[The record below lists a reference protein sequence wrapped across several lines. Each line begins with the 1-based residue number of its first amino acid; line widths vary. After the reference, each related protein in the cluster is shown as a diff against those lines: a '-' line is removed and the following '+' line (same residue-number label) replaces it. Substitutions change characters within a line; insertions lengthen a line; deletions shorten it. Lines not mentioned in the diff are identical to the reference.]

1 MLLKNQNWGGLLSG
15 RVWRGGERR
24 LSACKHQPILEET
37 KQMKSLTTIVAG
49 SAASILLLNGFAFAQ
64 QQPQQQQYQQSQMPQ
79 LTTREVRQYMSQ
91 IERDINQIVQSGDL
105 SRLRQWTQNNIA
117 DNAVLNRT
125 NAIETEGQSRAIS
138 SITITKPDLLRL
150 QRFVLSGMSDK
161 LNAVQDFRLNVQLV
175 NVEPVGDSA
184 AMVRS
189 RISERAT
196 LAPRQAE
203 FGTRMGQQREFTTGQ
218 APEGQVAEDFGDAQ
232 PRGQQRGRPLTRSQQ
247 AGLQLE
253 AQATCT
259 HLIERNPDV
268 GRLQIAMGIYD
279 AQTEAQF

>member
-1 MLLKNQNWGGLLSG
+1 M
-15 RVWRGGERR
+15 
-24 LSACKHQPILEET
+24 
-37 KQMKSLTTIVAG
+37 QMKSLSTIVAG
-49 SAASILLLNGFAFAQ
+49 SAASVLMLNGFAFAQ
-64 QQPQQQQYQQSQMPQ
+64 QQSQQQQQYQQSQTQQ
-79 LTTREVRQYMSQ
+79 LTNREVRQFVSQ
-91 IERDINQIVQSGDL
+91 IERDINQMVQTGNL
-105 SRLRQWTQNNIA
+105 SRLRQWTQDHVA
-117 DNAVLNRT
+117 DNAVFSRT
-125 NAIETEGQSRAIS
+125 NSIETEGQSRAIAS
-138 SITITKPDLLRL
+138 MTITKPDLLRL

-161 LNAVQDFRLNVQLV
+161 LNAVQDFRLNVQVV

-232 PRGQQRGRPLTRSQQ
+232 PRGQQHGRPLTRGQQ

-259 HLIERNPDV
+259 HLIERNPDD
-268 GRLQIAMGIYD
+268 GHLQIAMGICD